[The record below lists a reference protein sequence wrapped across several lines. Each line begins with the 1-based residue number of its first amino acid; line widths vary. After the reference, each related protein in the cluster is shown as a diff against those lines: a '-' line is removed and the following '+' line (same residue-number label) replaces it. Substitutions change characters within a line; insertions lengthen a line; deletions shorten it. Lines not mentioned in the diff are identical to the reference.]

1 MTNQPKAAKG
11 QVQVHV
17 PADLSP
23 SYANFALVTN
33 SASEIVMDFAQVMPR
48 VPRANVNTRVVMT
61 ALNAKLFLRALS
73 EHVARYESQFGEI
86 TLPEGP
92 HLAEQLFKPEKPDA
106 PDAE

>member
-17 PADLSP
+17 PVDLAP

-48 VPRANVNTRVVMT
+48 VPRATVNTRVVMT

-73 EHVARYESQFGEI
+73 DHISRYESQFGEI
-86 TLPEGP
+86 VLPKGP
-92 HLAEQLFKPEKPDA
+92 HLAEQLFKPEKPDS
-106 PDAE
+106 PNDE